1 MTKYRVTFTV
11 PAEVTV
17 DIESDQ
23 SDLLIYGEDDL
34 ADRAWTIAEAYL
46 QTLTPDSN
54 GAAIQVS
61 LDGIG
66 ADTVELAP

>member
-1 MTKYRVTFTV
+1 VTKYRVTFTTT
-11 PAEVTV
+11 AEVTV

-23 SDLLIYGEDDL
+23 SDLLIYGEDEL
-34 ADRAWTIAEAYL
+34 AERAWAIAEEYL
-46 QTLTPDSN
+46 QTLAPDSH

-66 ADTVELAP
+66 ADTVEYAP